1 MSGLISAGA
10 YGLQA
15 AAYYQQGQAIAEAAK
30 FNAETQR
37 QQGLAVERQTRSQAQ
52 RQIRSIRTGIAKS
65 GVTFEGTP
73 TMVLAESA
81 ANAEIDALNARWT
94 AQRQTAITEFEGRS
108 GQQAARLQAGVSA
121 LRGAA
126 AAVDFFRAAPGP

>member
-1 MSGLISAGA
+1 MAGILGFA
-10 YGLQA
+10 GTAMQATALELQGRA
-15 AAYYQQGQAIAEAAK
+15 AADTAK

-37 QQGLAVERQTRSQAQ
+37 QQGAAAERQTRSQAG
-52 RQIRSIRTGIAKS
+52 RQMSSIRAGIAKS

-94 AQRQTAITEFEGRS
+94 TQRQAAITEFEG
-108 GQQAARLQAGVSA
+108 QAAKQAARLQAGATLIS
-121 LRGAA
+121 GAA
-126 AAVDFFRAAPGP
+126 RFL